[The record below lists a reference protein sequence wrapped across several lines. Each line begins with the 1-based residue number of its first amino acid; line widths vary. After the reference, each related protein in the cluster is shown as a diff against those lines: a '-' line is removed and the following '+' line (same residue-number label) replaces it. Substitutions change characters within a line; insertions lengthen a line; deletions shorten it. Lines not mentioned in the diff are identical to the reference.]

1 MDFIERLFGI
11 APDGGNG
18 ATEAL
23 WLAGFAAAVV
33 MGLAFGARWL
43 VRRRAP

>member
-18 ATEAL
+18 SFEL
-23 WLAGFAAAVV
+23 LLFLAPLTGILLLRAW
-33 MGLAFGARWL
+33 RK
-43 VRRRAP
+43 RRDRA